1 MTDGAT
7 IPPDAIARL
16 ADAAARPTMAG
27 GRYTLG
33 ALVGRGGMGS
43 VYVAR
48 DILLDRDVAIKV
60 SGIPIDGRPADDARL
75 IAEAMVLARLEHPGI
90 VPVHDTGVTAD
101 GRRFYAMKLVRG
113 DTLAE
118 HFPRLHD
125 LGAALSV
132 IERAADAVA
141 FAHAAGVTHR
151 DLSPNNI
158 MIGGFGE
165 VLVLDWGLAERAAS
179 AASGAAAGPGVRAGT
194 RGYMAPELAD
204 GLIERAG
211 PPADVFALGAL
222 LGEALAATGRP
233 VPRRLRAI
241 VDKCRSVDPAARYAD
256 AGALAAD
263 LARFRAGGAV
273 TAHRDTRWEQAAA
286 WFSRH
291 RLLVG
296 LVAAYLLMR
305 AAFAF
310 LG

>member
-1 MTDGAT
+1 MTDRALGA
-7 IPPDAIARL
+7 DAIARL
-16 ADAAARPTMAG
+16 ADAASRPAMAG
-27 GRYTLG
+27 DRYALG
-33 ALVGRGGMGS
+33 ALIGRGGMGS

-48 DILLDRDVAIKV
+48 DTLLDRDVAIKV
-60 SGIPIDGRPADDARL
+60 AGIPIDGQPVDDARL
-75 IAEAMVLARLEHPGI
+75 AAEARILARLEHPGI

-101 GRRFYAMKLVRG
+101 GRRYYAMKLVRG
-113 DTLAE
+113 ATLAE
-118 HFPRLHD
+118 RMHHLGD

-165 VLVLDWGLAERAAS
+165 VLVLDWGLAETGRRVGPV
-179 AASGAAAGPGVRAGT
+179 SGDARGVRAGT
-194 RGYMAPELAD
+194 RGYMAPEITD
-204 GLIERAG
+204 GRRELAG

-222 LGEALAATGRP
+222 LGQALAATGRP

-241 VDKCRSVDPAARYAD
+241 VDKCLSAEARDRYRD
-256 AGALAAD
+256 AGALASD
-263 LARFRAGGAV
+263 LARFRAGGSV
-273 TAHRDTRWEQAAA
+273 SAHRDTRWEQAAA
-286 WFSRH
+286 WLVRH

-296 LVAAYLLMR
+296 LVTAYLLMR

-310 LG
+310 LQ